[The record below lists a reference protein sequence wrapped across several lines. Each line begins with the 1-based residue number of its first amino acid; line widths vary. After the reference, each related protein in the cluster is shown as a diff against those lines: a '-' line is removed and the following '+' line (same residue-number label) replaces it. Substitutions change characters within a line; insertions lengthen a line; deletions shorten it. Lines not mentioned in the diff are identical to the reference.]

1 MLDLSPD
8 KETKYRSSSGK
19 KLCEDT
25 FAIAELHHRFANV
38 LQSLRTT
45 LQRDARSTVDPCAA
59 AAFKRADCQIHA
71 FGLLNAR
78 LRESSLEGLSSTIC
92 AKSYLC
98 DVCTDL
104 AHAALDPSRIA
115 FSYKAEEALPLPE
128 PMCRSL
134 ALLVIELV
142 LNAAKHAFVGRTSGS
157 ILVALEVVS
166 PNSLQLIVG
175 DDGIGLPPVE
185 TFKRNEGLRY
195 VETLAK
201 SLGAVA
207 EITTGPA
214 GTRYTFKLDC

>member
-8 KETKYRSSSGK
+8 KETKSKSSSGER
-19 KLCEDT
+19 LCEET

-45 LQRDARSTVDPCAA
+45 LQRDARSTVGPCAA
-59 AAFKRADCQIHA
+59 DAFRRADAQIHA

-78 LRESSLEGLSSTIC
+78 LRESGLTGRSPTIC

-98 DVCTDL
+98 DVCADL
-104 AHAALDPSRIA
+104 AQAALDPSRIA
-115 FSYKAEEALPLPE
+115 FFYEAEESLPLSE
-128 PMCRSL
+128 PMSRSL

-142 LNAAKHAFVGRTSGS
+142 LNAAKHAFIGRTNGS

-166 PNSLQLIVG
+166 PNSLQLIVS

-195 VETLAK
+195 VETLAR

-207 EITTGPA
+207 EITTGPG